1 MILLVFFHLLT
12 IQQLWH
18 LNMAPLLYKYA
29 WPSKANDKFISILH
43 ILIFPDPG
51 MHSVWS
57 DAVFRTNMESF
68 SISPRNIPRLVHAS
82 WRLPAPVT
90 WVLIVWTSLAFL
102 LSPVQVWSFEL
113 LSSVLARS
121 VYERWEDNHAIYLS
135 CWKTW
140 HFISGQMRGGSVASN
155 LNTPVQGLAMTLH
168 SDNWRCQEIFE
179 VIFTIFGEDTYKCL
193 FLVEHLLVILTL
205 KIETLVHKDPHW

>member
-29 WPSKANDKFISILH
+29 CPSKANDKFISILH

-68 SISPRNIPRLVHAS
+68 SISPRNIPRLVHAQ

-102 LSPVQVWSFEL
+102 PFFEVLNFWVQSSHVQCMKDGKITTPSIFHVGKLGILSRV
-113 LSSVLARS
+113 
-121 VYERWEDNHAIYLS
+121 RWE
-135 CWKTW
+135 
-140 HFISGQMRGGSVASN
+140 
-155 LNTPVQGLAMTLH
+155 
-168 SDNWRCQEIFE
+168 EE
-179 VIFTIFGEDTYKCL
+179 VLPRI
-193 FLVEHLLVILTL
+193 
-205 KIETLVHKDPHW
+205 